1 MNAITQTASPVHTR
15 ESSAPL
21 AVNYHVIKAC
31 NAHCEFCFANFPHMG
46 RRDELSRPDQE
57 RLVDML
63 VDAGFGKINFAGG
76 EPTLVKHLGALCE
89 RVKKR
94 SGGDCAVS
102 IVTNGKRLGRLI
114 DEAGQWID
122 WVALSIDSG
131 KDAVNAALGRTR
143 GGVLYAEGIL
153 SLGDTLRRRGIGLKL
168 NTVVNRLNVDE
179 DMTAFVRRLAPGR
192 WKLFQVLPVAGENDH
207 GVADLEI
214 RDDEFEAFVE
224 RHRSLR
230 RDGIAIV
237 PESNELM
244 TNSYLMISPDGR
256 FFWHEPC
263 GGSRGSKYGDR
274 ILAVGLDAA
283 LAPAR
288 FSADK
293 FRNRGGVFDWLGT
306 PSAPAAGFKGRG
318 RRGARKGE

>member
-1 MNAITQTASPVHTR
+1 MNAITSTARPAHTR
-15 ESSAPL
+15 RSSALL
-21 AVNYHVIKAC
+21 AVNYHLIKTC
-31 NAHCEFCFANFPHMG
+31 NAHCQFCFANFPHMG
-46 RRDELSRPDQE
+46 KDEELSQPDQQ

-76 EPTLVKHLGALCE
+76 EPTLVKHLGALCV
-89 RVKKR
+89 RVKER
-94 SGGDCAVS
+94 SGGRCAVS

-122 WVALSIDSG
+122 WVALSLDSG
-131 KDAVNAALGRTR
+131 RDPVNAALGRTR
-143 GGVLYAEGIL
+143 SGVPYAEAIL
-153 SLGDTLRRRGIGLKL
+153 SLGEALRRRGIGLKL

-179 DMTAFVRRLAPGR
+179 DMTEFVRRLAPRR
-192 WKLFQVLPVAGENDH
+192 WKLFQVLPVAGENDR

-214 RDDEFEAFVE
+214 RAGEFEAFVE
-224 RHRSLR
+224 RHRPLR
-230 RDGIAIV
+230 REGIDIV

-256 FFWHEPC
+256 FFWHEPR
-263 GGSRGSKYGDR
+263 GGSRGMTYGER
-274 ILAVGLDAA
+274 ILDVGLNAA

-293 FRNRGGVFDWLGT
+293 FRNRGGVFDWLRT
-306 PSAPAAGFKGRG
+306 ARATVAGFGDRG
-318 RRGARKGE
+318 